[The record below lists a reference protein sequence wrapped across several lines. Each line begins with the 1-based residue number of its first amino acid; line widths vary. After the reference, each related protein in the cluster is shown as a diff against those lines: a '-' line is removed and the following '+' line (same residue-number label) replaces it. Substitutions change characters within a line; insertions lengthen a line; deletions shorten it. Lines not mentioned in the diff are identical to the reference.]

1 MDLKRYVPAVI
12 LAVGLCLAV
21 YFDIHKFL
29 SLEAVSD
36 TYGVLKNYIAGDY
49 VFSLFLFSIT
59 YIFIVAFSI
68 PGASILSLLL
78 RVIPCDILICIGFS
92 NHTFKFFL

>member
-36 TYGVLKNYIAGDY
+36 TYGVLKNYIAA
-49 VFSLFLFSIT
+49 V
-59 YIFIVAFSI
+59 
-68 PGASILSLLL
+68 
-78 RVIPCDILICIGFS
+78 LI
-92 NHTFKFFL
+92 HY